1 MSDMNQTS
9 HASERETHGVITRQ
23 AAFEILENV
32 LQRRQ
37 PLDQSIDQARGLNG
51 LNTRDR
57 AFVRMTVATTLR
69 RLGQIDDIIRR
80 FTDKPEPPSPP
91 ALHTILRMG
100 IAQILFMDVPD
111 HAAVD
116 THVEL
121 AVAENLSRQKGFIN
135 AILRRCT
142 REGAEI
148 LEKQDAGRL
157 NTPEWLMKQWIDDYD
172 LRTAAEVAQANLA
185 EAPLDITLKDQEERE
200 HWVSVLDASLLPTG
214 SLRRS
219 SGGNV
224 HDLAGFNDGM
234 WWVQDA
240 ASAMPARLFGADLSG
255 KTVIDLCAAPG
266 GKTAQLAAQGANV
279 MALDRSVKRLS
290 RLKENMKRL
299 RLEDKVK
306 TEVADAAVWQPRDKA
321 DFVLLDA
328 PCTATG
334 TVRRHPDV
342 IWLKQP
348 QDLESL
354 VAVQRRILENAAVM
368 LAVGGTLIYCTCSIQ
383 KAEGEHQIESFLQSE
398 TAKGLTRKP
407 FTADEIG
414 DVNGALTEQGELR
427 LLPSYLTALGGIDG
441 FYAVR
446 LVKES

>member
-1 MSDMNQTS
+1 M
-9 HASERETHGVITRQ
+9 
-23 AAFEILENV
+23 
-32 LQRRQ
+32 
-37 PLDQSIDQARGLNG
+37 
-51 LNTRDR
+51 
-57 AFVRMTVATTLR
+57 
-69 RLGQIDDIIRR
+69 
-80 FTDKPEPPSPP
+80 
-91 ALHTILRMG
+91 
-100 IAQILFMDVPD
+100 
-111 HAAVD
+111 
-116 THVEL
+116 
-121 AVAENLSRQKGFIN
+121 
-135 AILRRCT
+135 
-142 REGAEI
+142 
-148 LEKQDAGRL
+148 
-157 NTPEWLMKQWIDDYD
+157 
-172 LRTAAEVAQANLA
+172 
-185 EAPLDITLKDQEERE
+185 
-200 HWVSVLDASLLPTG
+200 
-214 SLRRS
+214 
-219 SGGNV
+219 
-224 HDLAGFNDGM
+224 
-234 WWVQDA
+234 
-240 ASAMPARLFGADLSG
+240 
-255 KTVIDLCAAPG
+255 
-266 GKTAQLAAQGANV
+266 
-279 MALDRSVKRLS
+279 
-290 RLKENMKRL
+290 
-299 RLEDKVK
+299 EDKVK